1 MLYPEDNTDDEQE
14 DLPYDGDL
22 QNTYQ
27 HKCDSQNLENS
38 TCVEDGSQHVFTL
51 TPSHMSCHSKEKSDC
66 KTQLPETKLN
76 LATLQRENDTESPKA
91 TEKELLAW
99 DVNSLGRNQHLSNS
113 NISDVLL
120 RHFPQDELSSLCQ
133 LIDSETLP
141 EISFTE
147 SFDETILNKIK
158 ISESTISLPKEE
170 GKNLECCTSEREE
183 KFEPADKNWDLT
195 EVKEFVMDKSVNPIC
210 DRKDCKEG
218 NLQLV
223 IEKEH
228 AINEDFHYFST
239 PKEVYQE
246 HKYFLETTSH
256 NLKNGQR
263 QVHYQLPD
271 FSKVA
276 PKVKIPKGK
285 NSNSCPIPKKT
296 THTPNLLGKSE
307 VVKDVLEA
315 MNSLDSVATKN
326 EEKGIST
333 PELDQQLE
341 LLTKQAEAQNHIDH
355 LRFNTKIPPCST
367 QNRPNT
373 GIKSERPGITTE
385 MSTVLPVTVPVK
397 PMVGF
402 SQSPFSELQS
412 QRMISPLPSADAARQ
427 SSGNQPLLQNVTE
440 EERLFQ
446 MLKEQSKELKSKV
459 ETFSNCLTQDIFP
472 VEERHQLLRLLKEQ
486 LDKLEWNYLA
496 TKEKHCTFR
505 HQHPMYSSMSIGEFD
520 PNRKVEGEIF
530 KLGMLL
536 EDIKEKIDKT
546 ACSPRSSAFVTSPSC
561 TPCESASPYSSR
573 SESPA
578 ISNISES
585 PQKTASCV
593 NIAKN
598 KKYGDNGSQPM
609 EMIPQ
614 RMYQQ
619 SNKGSQHHP
628 FHQNQL
634 ELQTKHACEDIV
646 NPLEKSGLPANK
658 QATHHCSFSPIK
670 KAGGL
675 QSHKPLIGRG
685 NQNDYSDQENTD
697 GNLSYW
703 EMRSPP
709 PANPYNTNNQESNV
723 TIMKERGSVTY
734 PSDYRFLDELRN
746 PAKDHII
753 IHPRLKIQLSS
764 RQVCPCSSSRNK
776 KMEHRKIKEKP
787 DCERYSIFLE
797 GKAMDLDL
805 SGSDTE
811 DTSFSHLLDSSSSE
825 VCLEKSIKS
834 HGSWTMGLQEQ
845 NEASSQKQSIKL
857 QRIYTKKQPE
867 EFIERLCD
875 RQNLHIP
882 QTRYSRMHDTIILSP
897 QYLPS
902 RNIHGRPVCSLRNR
916 HIKETHSKILSS
928 TLDDVIQTANNL
940 KKTTEHMVQVV
951 SEDLAKAKIQT
962 LSSLA
967 ASQY

>member
-14 DLPYDGDL
+14 DLPYEGAL

-27 HKCDSQNLENS
+27 HKCDSRNLENS

-66 KTQLPETKLN
+66 KTQLPETKIN
-76 LATLQRENDTESPKA
+76 LATLQRGNDMESPKA
-91 TEKELLAW
+91 TEELLAW
-99 DVNSLGRNQHLSNS
+99 DVNSSGRNQHLSNS

-120 RHFPQDELSSLCQ
+120 RHFPQEELSSLCQ

-158 ISESTISLPKEE
+158 ISESSIISLPKEE
-170 GKNLECCTSEREE
+170 GKNIECCNSETEV
-183 KFEPADKNWDLT
+183 KFESVDKNWDLT
-195 EVKEFVMDKSVNPIC
+195 EVKQFVMDKSVNPTR
-210 DRKDCKEG
+210 DRKDCKED
-218 NLQLV
+218 NIQLV
-223 IEKEH
+223 IENEH

-263 QVHYQLPD
+263 QVHYRLPD

-315 MNSLDSVATKN
+315 MNSLDSVANKN

-355 LRFNTKIPPCST
+355 LRFNTKVSP
-367 QNRPNT
+367 
-373 GIKSERPGITTE
+373 GIKSESPGITTE

-402 SQSPFSELQS
+402 SQSPFSELQP
-412 QRMISPLPSADAARQ
+412 QRMLSPLPSADAARQ
-427 SSGNQPLLQNVTE
+427 SSGNQPLLQNITE
-440 EERLFQ
+440 EEKLSH
-446 MLKEQSKELKSKV
+446 MLKEQSEELKSKV
-459 ETFSNCLTQDIFP
+459 ETFSNCLTQDVFP
-472 VEERHQLLRLLKEQ
+472 VEERHQLLSLLKEQ

-496 TKEKHCTFR
+496 TKEKHCTFQ

-546 ACSPRSSAFVTSPSC
+546 ACSPHSSAFVTSPSF
-561 TPCESASPYSSR
+561 TPCESASPYSSC

-578 ISNISES
+578 VSNISES
-585 PQKTASCV
+585 PQKTASSM

-598 KKYGDNGSQPM
+598 KKHGDKRSQPM
-609 EMIPQ
+609 EMIPP

-619 SNKGSQHHP
+619 SNEGSQHHR

-634 ELQTKHACEDIV
+634 ELQTKHTCEDIV
-646 NPLEKSGLPANK
+646 NPLEKSGLKGNK
-658 QATHHCSFSPIK
+658 QSTHQHCSFSTVK

-675 QSHKPLIGRG
+675 QSHKPLIGRE
-685 NQNDYSDQENTD
+685 NQNDYSNQENTD

-709 PANPYNTNNQESNV
+709 PANPYNTSNQESNV
-723 TIMKERGSVTY
+723 TILKKRGSLTY
-734 PSDYRFLDELRN
+734 PSDHRFLDELRN

-753 IHPRLKIQLSS
+753 IHPRMKIQLSS
-764 RQVCPCSSSRNK
+764 RHVCPCSSSRNK
-776 KMEHRKIKEKP
+776 KMEHRKTIKEKP

-805 SGSDTE
+805 SGSDIE

-825 VCLEKSIKS
+825 VCPEKSIKS
-834 HGSWTMGLQEQ
+834 HESWTMGLQEQ
-845 NEASSQKQSIKL
+845 NEASSQKQSINL

-897 QYLPS
+897 QYLTS
-902 RNIHGRPVCSLRNR
+902 RNIHGRSVCGLRNR